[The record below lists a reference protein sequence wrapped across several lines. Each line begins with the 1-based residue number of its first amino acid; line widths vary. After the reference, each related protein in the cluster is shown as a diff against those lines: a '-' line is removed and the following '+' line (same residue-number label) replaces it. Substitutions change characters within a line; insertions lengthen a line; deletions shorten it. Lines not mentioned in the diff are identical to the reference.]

1 MPLERRPGDP
11 DQIRQR
17 ADINEQVVDENRNA
31 GENSMGSVQLPAPV
45 IPNLSRVGGQS
56 DENSPRS
63 ESEIE
68 IIEVQDH
75 EVMAQ

>member
-1 MPLERRPGDP
+1 M
-11 DQIRQR
+11 
-17 ADINEQVVDENRNA
+17 DENRNA
-31 GENSMGSVQLPAPV
+31 GENSLIGSVQLPAPV
-45 IPNLSRVGGQS
+45 IPNLSRGGGQS